1 MLKFLL
7 IYGLLLSSL
16 SSFASPM
23 EQMVTMKERLR
34 ISLWVD
40 GIDQEPEMAVKKESK
55 NRLPIELESALR
67 KL

>member
-1 MLKFLL
+1 MLKTL
-7 IYGLLLSSL
+7 IIFCFVLSSI
-16 SSFASPM
+16 SAFAS
-23 EQMVTMKERLR
+23 EEHLVSMKERLR

-40 GIDQEPEMAVKKESK
+40 GIEQKSEDIAKKDSK

>member
-1 MLKFLL
+1 MFKIL
-7 IYGLLLSSL
+7 IIFCFLLSSI
-16 SSFASPM
+16 SAFAS
-23 EQMVTMKERLR
+23 EVHLLSMKERLR

-40 GIDQEPEMAVKKESK
+40 GIEQKSETTVKKDSK

>member
-1 MLKFLL
+1 
-7 IYGLLLSSL
+7 
-16 SSFASPM
+16 
-23 EQMVTMKERLR
+23 MKERLR

>member
-1 MLKFLL
+1 M
-7 IYGLLLSSL
+7 I
-16 SSFASPM
+16 
-23 EQMVTMKERLR
+23 TMKERLR

-40 GIDQEPEMAVKKESK
+40 GIDQKSEVAVKKDSK

>member
-1 MLKFLL
+1 MLKLL
-7 IYGLLLSSL
+7 IFFCFILSSL
-16 SSFASPM
+16 SVFAS
-23 EQMVTMKERLR
+23 EVQMITMKERLR

-40 GIDQEPEMAVKKESK
+40 GIDQKSEVAVKKDSK